1 IAVAMPAVGVVLA
14 AAVLMIGVALF
25 DQLQKLATAVLG
37 TYTGEQLIRDFR
49 ARLFRHVQR
58 LSLSYH
64 DSKGTA
70 DSIYRIYWDA
80 ASIQWVSIAG
90 LIPLC
95 GAALTLIAMASIMAQ
110 VNWQF
115 ALVALGIVPVLFLIT
130 AASSRR
136 LRDGWEKT
144 KDLESTAYTHTQ
156 EVLTGLRVVKA
167 FGQEE
172 REWSRFGAHSDEGVR
187 TRVRLAVVDG
197 LFG

>member
-1 IAVAMPAVGVVLA
+1 MSTRSYGDFEIYRRLCRQARPYWPHLAALFLLGLLATPAALLLPLPLAMVVDNVTASEGGRIAVAMPAVGVVLA

-25 DQLQKLATAVLG
+25 ARLETLATSWLG

-115 ALVALGIVPVLFLIT
+115 ALV
-130 AASSRR
+130 
-136 LRDGWEKT
+136 
-144 KDLESTAYTHTQ
+144 
-156 EVLTGLRVVKA
+156 
-167 FGQEE
+167 
-172 REWSRFGAHSDEGVR
+172 
-187 TRVRLAVVDG
+187 
-197 LFG
+197 